1 TRGPLGWVAV
11 SLLLVALA
19 YLAFE
24 AGLVLRGPLLGLAA
38 TALLASQV
46 GLLAAVLVLV
56 LPEHGRRLGG
66 LLSRATVWGL
76 LTALVVALYLALVMV
91 VGRVLPVG
99 GEDAGVLAAAALALL
114 VTPARHWLQVRVDRL
129 VHGVGGD
136 AEVLLQRLGSDLSRE
151 GSRSTTLETVAE
163 GLRRDLRLRAV
174 AVRSD
179 PAVSAVSALVGT
191 PLGTPLRQPL
201 FLRGRPVGFL
211 DVWVAPGRRP
221 SATTVQ
227 VLERAS
233 GLVAATLELAQ
244 VNEQLSAA
252 RARLLQVRHEERRIL
267 RRELHDG
274 LGPALAGAGLA
285 LAAIRNRTP
294 QMAPPEAALME
305 RLQEELTSR
314 AEDLRDLARALLPPA
329 LDEGRL
335 GEALEVLAS
344 LFTDSRLTV
353 QVEAEDADG
362 IDTTRQVAVYH
373 IAAEAVLNAH
383 RHADASHCTIRVSGA
398 AGGPVTLTVT
408 DDGRGLDAVAPGDDD
423 GPGIVADREGVGM
436 NSMRERARE
445 IGGTLVVSPGAGT
458 RQGRRGTTVTAV
470 LP

>member
-1 TRGPLGWVAV
+1 
-11 SLLLVALA
+11 
-19 YLAFE
+19 
-24 AGLVLRGPLLGLAA
+24 
-38 TALLASQV
+38 
-46 GLLAAVLVLV
+46 
-56 LPEHGRRLGG
+56 
-66 LLSRATVWGL
+66 
-76 LTALVVALYLALVMV
+76 M
-91 VGRVLPVG
+91 
-99 GEDAGVLAAAALALL
+99 
-114 VTPARHWLQVRVDRL
+114 
-129 VHGVGGD
+129 
-136 AEVLLQRLGSDLSRE
+136 
-151 GSRSTTLETVAE
+151 
-163 GLRRDLRLRAV
+163 
-174 AVRSD
+174 
-179 PAVSAVSALVGT
+179 SAVSALVGT

-335 GEALEVLAS
+335 GEALEVVAS
-344 LFTDSRLTV
+344 LFTD
-353 QVEAEDADG
+353 
-362 IDTTRQVAVYH
+362 
-373 IAAEAVLNAH
+373 
-383 RHADASHCTIRVSGA
+383 
-398 AGGPVTLTVT
+398 
-408 DDGRGLDAVAPGDDD
+408 
-423 GPGIVADREGVGM
+423 
-436 NSMRERARE
+436 
-445 IGGTLVVSPGAGT
+445 
-458 RQGRRGTTVTAV
+458 
-470 LP
+470 